1 MQISK
6 QNLINTLAY
15 IIAAIF
21 IFNCRSILGDAFSVG
36 NIPNFVLWVA
46 TLLWVLII
54 YSSLSKK
61 QFTKLWYCSVIWI
74 VYIGLFL
81 IFTSKK
87 MNTIS
92 LGISIFLFIWL
103 VGTDYKNDNIP
114 VILDKYAKLM
124 YIIAGISL
132 IFWILGSILHII
144 HPTGIVFTGWTGN
157 NRIVAVPSYYNLYF
171 ETQTNAITMFNG
183 ISRNSAIFLEA
194 PMAALNFSI
203 ALLINIY
210 ESRYKNNKFSRVVLI
225 IAILS
230 TLSMTA
236 YIFLLILFGIKTFY
250 SKNNFLGKYRVFIL
264 PVIIIIIGILGYIML
279 REKFTNNIASAGVR
293 ANDYTVGFR
302 AWMSHPIIGIGIS
315 NYDDL
320 KNYMDLWRANNT
332 GFSNSIMDVL
342 SGGGL
347 YLTVMYLFAYIRG
360 FIVSKKA
367 HNTYRIVFVVMMF
380 YLFITTFFT
389 YTYILLFILCWFA
402 LESLPKSIGE

>member
-1 MQISK
+1 
-6 QNLINTLAY
+6 
-15 IIAAIF
+15 
-21 IFNCRSILGDAFSVG
+21 
-36 NIPNFVLWVA
+36 
-46 TLLWVLII
+46 
-54 YSSLSKK
+54 
-61 QFTKLWYCSVIWI
+61 
-74 VYIGLFL
+74 
-81 IFTSKK
+81 
-87 MNTIS
+87 
-92 LGISIFLFIWL
+92 
-103 VGTDYKNDNIP
+103 
-114 VILDKYAKLM
+114 
-124 YIIAGISL
+124 
-132 IFWILGSILHII
+132 
-144 HPTGIVFTGWTGN
+144 
-157 NRIVAVPSYYNLYF
+157 
-171 ETQTNAITMFNG
+171 
-183 ISRNSAIFLEA
+183 
-194 PMAALNFSI
+194 
-203 ALLINIY
+203 
-210 ESRYKNNKFSRVVLI
+210 
-225 IAILS
+225 
-230 TLSMTA
+230 
-236 YIFLLILFGIKTFY
+236 
-250 SKNNFLGKYRVFIL
+250 
-264 PVIIIIIGILGYIML
+264 ML